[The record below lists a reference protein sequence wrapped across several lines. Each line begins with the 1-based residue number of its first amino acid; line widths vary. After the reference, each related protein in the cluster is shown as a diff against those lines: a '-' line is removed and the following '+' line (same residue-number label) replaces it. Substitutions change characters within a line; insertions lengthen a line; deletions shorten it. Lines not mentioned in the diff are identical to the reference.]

1 MPRAAVLLAS
11 VSLVM
16 AVPAAASDGANATTV
31 TIRVYV
37 KRATQSTKD
46 VPPKT
51 LWAQEYT
58 KGDTIRGTDVLRN
71 ALPQFDRPEGAVVGT
86 DRYVKIAVASQTIS
100 FDFVASLPGGTVHAH
115 AEGKIGSAPRL
126 PIVGGTGRY
135 AGATGVVEGLHLANG
150 KKVNIYR
157 LQTP

>member
-1 MPRAAVLLAS
+1 MALPAS
-11 VSLVM
+11 ASD
-16 AVPAAASDGANATTV
+16 AAATKSL

-37 KRATQSTKD
+37 DEVTQSIKD

-51 LWAQEYT
+51 LNIGYYT